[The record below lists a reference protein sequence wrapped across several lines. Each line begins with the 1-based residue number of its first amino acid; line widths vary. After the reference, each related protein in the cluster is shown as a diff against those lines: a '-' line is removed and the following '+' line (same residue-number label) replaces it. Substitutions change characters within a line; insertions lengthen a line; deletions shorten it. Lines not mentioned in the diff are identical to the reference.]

1 MYNTS
6 IDIEK
11 SVKMRKNLW
20 FHEMYGLMLAFI
32 IPVVIMFLILIQR
45 KIFPFGENSF
55 MRTDM
60 YHQYVPFFSE
70 FRHKLTTGQS
80 LLYSWDVGMGINF
93 SALYAY
99 YLASPLN
106 WLVVLCPKN
115 SIIEFMTGMIIFKI
129 GLCGLSF
136 AYYLKKHSKTP
147 SFSIAFF
154 GIFYALSGYMA
165 AYSWNVMWLDCIVLF
180 PIVCL
185 GLENIVNGKSGIL
198 YVISLG
204 LCICS
209 NYYISIM
216 ICVFMIVYSLILTVM
231 RGKQGFASFIKSA
244 FKFALYSLLAG
255 TVAGA
260 ILLPE
265 IYALEHTASGEF
277 NFPDVFNSYFPIID
291 MLARHMGNV
300 ETEIGL
306 DHWPNIYCG
315 LCRSEER
322 RVGKE
327 CRSRWSP
334 YH

>member
-106 WLVVLCPKN
+106 WLVVLALRSLLGELLCSQALRRPRYFLFLRLGFLEVPCIRNYPK
-115 SIIEFMTGMIIFKI
+115 FK
-129 GLCGLSF
+129 
-136 AYYLKKHSKTP
+136 T
-147 SFSIAFF
+147 FF
-154 GIFYALSGYMA
+154 
-165 AYSWNVMWLDCIVLF
+165 VLF
-180 PIVCL
+180 
-185 GLENIVNGKSGIL
+185 S
-198 YVISLG
+198 VIITYL
-204 LCICS
+204 
-209 NYYISIM
+209 
-216 ICVFMIVYSLILTVM
+216 
-231 RGKQGFASFIKSA
+231 
-244 FKFALYSLLAG
+244 
-255 TVAGA
+255 
-260 ILLPE
+260 
-265 IYALEHTASGEF
+265 
-277 NFPDVFNSYFPIID
+277 
-291 MLARHMGNV
+291 
-300 ETEIGL
+300 
-306 DHWPNIYCG
+306 
-315 LCRSEER
+315 
-322 RVGKE
+322 
-327 CRSRWSP
+327 
-334 YH
+334 